1 MSPRSSRREHSAFV
15 VFANQMRTEQ
25 MPTNRR
31 QVIQSAA
38 AGAGLAVASSVTI
51 SLRADA
57 RQTPP
62 TSQSID
68 TLRIAMSSLPPQ
80 LDPQTDTFIVMVRV
94 YNMAFDTLIQRDW
107 ANGGALVPGLA
118 TSWTQ
123 VDETT
128 LELVLRPGVT
138 FQDGS
143 PFTAN
148 DVKFTF
154 DRTIDGDARL
164 AANGRYGLTAVQAV
178 DDLTVRLIT
187 DGPRGNL
194 LLLLTDPGAEIVP
207 AAYFQQVG
215 YEAFQQMPLGTGPYR
230 VTEFVPDTRIAFTA
244 HTGYWGGAPA
254 AASVE
259 VVPIPEVSTRLA
271 ALQNGEIDMAMDL
284 PPDQISDLEKDGQ
297 FAISTVSP
305 LNLNIFAIVG
315 ANPPMDRKEVRQAL
329 NLGIDRQ
336 AIVEQLLGGYGVWP
350 TGLQST
356 LDPLYTERP
365 QIPYDPD
372 RARELLATAGYAGEE
387 IRLAYDSPN
396 YYPLEQ
402 EWTQV
407 IVSGWSEIGLNV
419 TMSPIELN
427 QREAITAESDYHLYT
442 TSSGN
447 VADVNLAQVY
457 AKATA
462 EYQILHTPGQ
472 FDELNNIV
480 AQAQQTVDEAQ
491 RRDLYAQAL
500 TFLDDF
506 VMVLPLFTI
515 NRNTATKPTIAFQE
529 TPRFGIELRPG
540 RFTVSG

>member
-1 MSPRSSRREHSAFV
+1 M
-15 VFANQMRTEQ
+15 Q
-25 MPTNRR
+25 TNRR

-38 AGAGLAVASSVTI
+38 IGAGLAAATTLSPRV
-51 SLRADA
+51 DA
-57 RQTPP
+57 RQTPV
-62 TSQSID
+62 SYASID
-68 TLRIAMSSLPPQ
+68 TLRIAMSGLPPQ

-94 YNMAFDTLIQRDW
+94 YNMIFDTLIQRDW
-107 ANGGALVPGLA
+107 ANGGALMPGLS

-128 LELVLRPGVT
+128 LEIALRPGVI

-154 DRTIDGDARL
+154 DRTLQGDARL
-164 AANGRYGLTAVQAV
+164 AATGRYGLKEVQAV

-194 LLLLTDPGAEIVP
+194 LLLLTDPGSEIVP

-215 YEAFQQMPLGTGPYR
+215 YEAFQQMPLGTGPYQ
-230 VTEFVPDTRIAFTA
+230 VTEFVPDSRLRFTA

-254 AASVE
+254 AANVE
-259 VVPIPEVSTRLA
+259 IVPIPEVSTRLA
-271 ALQNGEIDMAMDL
+271 ALQNDEIDMAMDL
-284 PPDQISDLEKDGQ
+284 PPDQISDLEGEGR

-305 LNLNIFAIVG
+305 LNLNILAIVG
-315 ANPPMDRKEVRQAL
+315 ANPPMDRKEIRQAL
-329 NLGIDRQ
+329 NLSIDRQ
-336 AIVEQLLGGYGVWP
+336 TIVDQLLGGYGVSP

-356 LDPLYTERP
+356 LDPLYSERP
-365 QIPYDPD
+365 QLPYDPD
-372 RARELLATAGYAGEE
+372 QAKELLATAGYAGEE

-407 IVSGWSEIGLNV
+407 VVSGWSDIGLNV
-419 TMSPIELN
+419 TMTPIELN

-457 AKATA
+457 ATATA

-472 FDELNNIV
+472 FDELNNLV
-480 AQAQQTVDEAQ
+480 AQAQQTVDETQ

-500 TFLDDF
+500 AFLDDF

-515 NRNTATKPTIAFQE
+515 NRNTASKPTLTFQE
-529 TPRFGIELRPG
+529 TPRFGLELRPG